1 MKVETNTVNRLAIGD
16 YVIGAAY
23 AGEDEVYTALG
34 DPVDASFLY
43 RKTADGTAIDTH
55 KPHYGKA
62 VLDTIKGET
71 IVSSG
76 QLINNAA
83 EGIKT
88 VGRNQWDEV
97 TEIGGIYTSNGA
109 NNNSVTDRIR
119 AKNYFTCFGGKTYYY
134 RNPTAAGMPIFW
146 YDQYKSLISYTSVS
160 AGGGT
165 VTAPSNAAFFRIS
178 FQASYGTT
186 YNHDVCINL
195 SDAAFNGQYEPYKT
209 STVSLG
215 LNSFQVTDGTNT
227 ITVNGLKSAGS
238 VYDEIKDGKYIK
250 RVYTRAYQSGDESD
264 ATVITDGTNTN
275 APLETPIE
283 YDLVSEIPN
292 SYPVYEGGTEEI
304 LSDAVVATFV
314 AEIRYPN

>member
-1 MKVETNTVNRLAIGD
+1 MPGFDTLRFGRSIRQKPNTLTESA
-16 YVIGAAY
+16 
-23 AGEDEVYTALG
+23 
-34 DPVDASFLY
+34 P
-43 RKTADGTAIDTH
+43 TH
-55 KPHYGKA
+55 AH
-62 VLDTIKGET
+62 
-71 IVSSG
+71 
-76 QLINNAA
+76 
-83 EGIKT
+83 
-88 VGRNQWDEV
+88 
-97 TEIGGIYTSNGA
+97 TSA
-109 NNNSVTDRIR
+109 
-119 AKNYFTCFGGKTYYY
+119 
-134 RNPTAAGMPIFW
+134 TAAALNPIAESNFVT
-146 YDQYKSLISYTSVS
+146 YD
-160 AGGGT
+160 
-165 VTAPSNAAFFRIS
+165 
-178 FQASYGTT
+178 
-186 YNHDVCINL
+186 
-195 SDAAFNGQYEPYKT
+195 EPYKT